1 MKTTD
6 MIKYMCYRLV
16 ELANDKVG
24 QIMIAVPFAV
34 TTMVLSYIDGSKHGD
49 MINFIRIVITLMV
62 IYSLILLKYL
72 KTILLLKPAD
82 RMRVFRSISFANI
95 LALVFSTFGLYPI
108 YMTWYGIAVR
118 VILAIFIIGSLLTKS
133 DSMYLLEK

>member
-34 TTMVLSYIDGSKHGD
+34 TTMVLSYIDGAKHGD
-49 MINFIRIVITLMV
+49 TINFIRIVITLMV

-72 KTILLLKPAD
+72 KTIMLLKPED

-95 LALVFSTFGLYPI
+95 LALAFSTFGLYPI

-118 VILAIFIIGSLLTKS
+118 VILAIFVIGSLLTKS

>member
-6 MIKYMCYRLV
+6 MIRYMCYRLV

-34 TTMVLSYIDGSKHGD
+34 TTMILSYIDGSKHSD
-49 MINFIRIVITLMV
+49 MISFVRIVITLMV

-72 KTILLLKPAD
+72 KTILLLKPED

-95 LALVFSTFGLYPI
+95 LALVFSTVGLYSI

-133 DSMYLLEK
+133 NSVYLSEE

>member
-34 TTMVLSYIDGSKHGD
+34 TTMILSYIDGTKHGD
-49 MINFIRIVITLMV
+49 MINFVRIVITLMV

-72 KTILLLKPAD
+72 KTIMLLKQED

-95 LALVFSTFGLYPI
+95 LALAFSTFGLYPI
-108 YMTWYGIAVR
+108 YMTWYGITVR

>member
-34 TTMVLSYIDGSKHGD
+34 MTMVLSYIDGTKHGD
-49 MINFIRIVITLMV
+49 MINFVRIVITLMV

-82 RMRVFRSISFANI
+82 RMRVFRSISFASI
-95 LALVFSTFGLYPI
+95 LALAFSTFGLYPI
-108 YMTWYGIAVR
+108 YMTWYGIAIR
-118 VILAIFIIGSLLTKS
+118 VILAIFVIGSLLTKS
-133 DSMYLLEK
+133 DSMYLSEE

>member
-49 MINFIRIVITLMV
+49 MINFVRIVITLMV

-72 KTILLLKPAD
+72 KTILLLKTAD

-95 LALVFSTFGLYPI
+95 LALAFSTFGLYSI

-118 VILAIFIIGSLLTKS
+118 AILAIFVIGSLLTKS
-133 DSMYLLEK
+133 NSVYLSEE

>member
-6 MIKYMCYRLV
+6 MIKYACYRLV

-34 TTMVLSYIDGSKHGD
+34 TTMVLSYIDGAKHGD
-49 MINFIRIVITLMV
+49 MINFVRIVITLMV

-82 RMRVFRSISFANI
+82 RMRVFRSMSFANI
-95 LALVFSTFGLYPI
+95 LALAFSTFGLYPI

-118 VILAIFIIGSLLTKS
+118 VILAIFVIGSLLTKS
-133 DSMYLLEK
+133 NSVYLSEE

>member
-34 TTMVLSYIDGSKHGD
+34 TTMILSYIDGAKHGD

-62 IYSLILLKYL
+62 IYSLILIKYL

-95 LALVFSTFGLYPI
+95 LALAFSTFGLYPI

-118 VILAIFIIGSLLTKS
+118 VILAIFVIGSLLTKS

>member
-6 MIKYMCYRLV
+6 MIKYICYRLV
-16 ELANDKVG
+16 ELANDKIG

-34 TTMVLSYIDGSKHGD
+34 TIMILSYIDGSKHSD
-49 MINFIRIVITLMV
+49 TTSFIRIVITLMV

-72 KTILLLKPAD
+72 KTILLLKPED

-95 LALVFSTFGLYPI
+95 LALVFSTVGLYPI
-108 YMTWYGIAVR
+108 YTTWYGIAVR

-133 DSMYLLEK
+133 NSVYLSEK

>member
-16 ELANDKVG
+16 ELATDKVG

-34 TTMVLSYIDGSKHGD
+34 TTMVLSYIDGAKHGD
-49 MINFIRIVITLMV
+49 TINFIRIVITLMV

-72 KTILLLKPAD
+72 KTIMLLKPED

-95 LALVFSTFGLYPI
+95 LALAFSTFGLYPI

-118 VILAIFIIGSLLTKS
+118 VILAIFVIGSLLTKS

>member
-34 TTMVLSYIDGSKHGD
+34 TTMVLSYIDGAKHGD
-49 MINFIRIVITLMV
+49 MINFVRIVITLMV

-72 KTILLLKPAD
+72 KTILLLKPVD

-95 LALVFSTFGLYPI
+95 LALVFSTFGLYSI

-118 VILAIFIIGSLLTKS
+118 VILAIFVIGSLLTKS
-133 DSMYLLEK
+133 DSMYISEE

>member
-6 MIKYMCYRLV
+6 MIKYICYRLV

-34 TTMVLSYIDGSKHGD
+34 TTMILSSIDGSKHGD
-49 MINFIRIVITLMV
+49 TINFVRIVITLMTA
-62 IYSLILLKYL
+62 YSLILLKYL
-72 KTILLLKPAD
+72 KTILLLKPED
-82 RMRVFRSISFANI
+82 RMRVFRSLSLANI
-95 LALVFSTFGLYPI
+95 LALVFSTVGLYPI

-118 VILAIFIIGSLLTKS
+118 VILAIFVIGSLLTKS
-133 DSMYLLEK
+133 NSVYLSEE